1 MAGKH
6 GNKVVSLP
14 VRGPNSTKK
23 SGGNGGGT
31 TVTPETQRYVDART
45 EATRAQ
51 NDAKFAEVIAKIDGF
66 PKPLTW
72 QQAAAVV
79 ATGIGIVLAILAF
92 AGDRFDGGM
101 AVTTDAATTK
111 EIVSQN
117 SKNIEALTE
126 SVDKM
131 ISAQAIEN
139 QKMIDAL
146 ADHHEGQ
153 KGFEAPE

>member
-1 MAGKH
+1 M
-6 GNKVVSLP
+6 
-14 VRGPNSTKK
+14 
-23 SGGNGGGT
+23 
-31 TVTPETQRYVDART
+31 TPETQRYIDVKT

-51 NDAKFAEVIAKIDGF
+51 NDAKFTEVISKIDNF

-72 QQAAAVV
+72 QQAAAVMI
-79 ATGIGIVLAILAF
+79 TGIGVMLAILAF

-101 AVTTDAATTK
+101 AVSTDAATTK

-117 SKNIEALTE
+117 SKNIEALTI

-131 ISAQAIEN
+131 IDAQALEN

-153 KGFEAPE
+153 KGFEVPK